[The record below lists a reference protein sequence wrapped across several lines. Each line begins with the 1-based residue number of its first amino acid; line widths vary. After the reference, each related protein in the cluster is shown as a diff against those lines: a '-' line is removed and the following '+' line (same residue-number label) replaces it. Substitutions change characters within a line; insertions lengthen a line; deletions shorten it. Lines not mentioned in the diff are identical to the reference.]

1 MSILNEILKK
11 GFLLGLGAAI
21 ASKEKLEQ
29 KLDELV
35 KENELTTAQAKE
47 LMQNF
52 IEKGEGKK
60 EEWSKS
66 KSDQAQKYAEELG
79 LATKQDIKNLQDRI
93 ADLELKLED
102 K

>member
-1 MSILNEILKK
+1 MNEILKK

-35 KENELTTAQAKE
+35 KENEITTTQAKE

-60 EEWSKS
+60 EEWDRS
-66 KSDQAQKYAEELG
+66 KSDQARKYAEELG
-79 LATKQDIKNLQDRI
+79 LATKDEMEELKERL
-93 ADLELKLED
+93 AELELKMEE